1 MTDIA
6 IKIEHLNYIYS
17 PGTAYEKHAL
27 RDICLEI
34 HMENLWGSS
43 GILDQ
48 ESRH

>member
-6 IKIEHLNYIYS
+6 IKIEYIV
-17 PGTAYEKHAL
+17 PGLHMKNMHSETFVWKS
-27 RDICLEI
+27 

>member
-6 IKIEHLNYIYS
+6 IKIEHLNYIV
-17 PGTAYEKHAL
+17 PGLHMKNMHSETFVWKS
-27 RDICLEI
+27 